1 MKGRDKKSEAA
12 VFALTERGAGLAAK
26 IAAAIGPAEVFKP
39 AALADGGLKK
49 EAAKAFRLREALV
62 FISAAGIAIRCVA
75 PLLKGKHL
83 DPAIVVVDERGRFAI
98 SLLSGHMGGA
108 NKLASVV
115 AKAIGAAPVI
125 TTATDIW
132 GLPAAEELAG
142 SFSLVIEDPK
152 KIKAVNSAIL
162 NHAKV
167 FVVDGNMARRK
178 EIGKRFKGVFTCRR
192 ALPGKLGPKDACVV
206 ISSRVEPIPPSLAG
220 RTLVLRPRDI
230 VAGVGCGKGV
240 PKAMIKKAL
249 VEAFAAARLSTL
261 SIRNFATIDI
271 KKNEKGLKALAKEM
285 GAPIEVYSAAEL
297 NRVKGPSLPSSAVM
311 KATGARA
318 VAEPSAIISSG
329 ATKLCLRKTKT
340 GHVTIAA
347 ALLPSR

>member
-1 MKGRDKKSEAA
+1 MKGRDKAITAA

-26 IAAAIGPAEVFKP
+26 IAAAIGPAEVLKP

-49 EAAKAFRLREALV
+49 EAAKAFRRREALV
-62 FISAAGIAIRCVA
+62 FISATGIAIRSVA

-83 DPAIVVVDERGRFAI
+83 DPAVVVVDERGRFSI

-108 NKLASVV
+108 NRLAAAV
-115 AKAIGAAPVI
+115 AKAIGATPVI

-132 GLPAAEELAG
+132 GLPSAEDLAE

-162 NHAKV
+162 GAAKV
-167 FVVDGNMARRK
+167 FVADGNLARRK
-178 EIGKRFKGVFTCRR
+178 EAGKRFKGVFTCRK
-192 ALPGKLGPKDACVV
+192 ALPKKPGPKDACVV
-206 ISSRVEPIPPSLAG
+206 ISSRVEPIPAAFAG
-220 RTLVLRPRDI
+220 RTLVLRPREI
-230 VAGVGCGKGV
+230 AVGVGCGKGV

-249 VEAFAAARLSTL
+249 VETFAAARLSTL
-261 SIRNFATIDI
+261 SIRNLATIDI
-271 KKNEKGLKALAKEM
+271 KKNEKGLKALAKEL
-285 GAPIEVYSAAEL
+285 GVPIEVYPAAGL
-297 NRVKGPSLPSSAVM
+297 NRVKGPSVASRAVM
-311 KATGARA
+311 KATGAAA
-318 VAEPSAIISSG
+318 VAEPAALISSG
-329 ATKLCLRKTKT
+329 AKKLCIRKTKT

>member
-1 MKGRDKKSEAA
+1 MKGRDKINSAA

-26 IAAAIGPAEVFKP
+26 IAAAIGPAEVFNP
-39 AALADGGLKK
+39 AALANGGLKK
-49 EAAKAFRLREALV
+49 EAAKAFKGSEALV
-62 FISAAGIAIRCVA
+62 FISATGIAIRSVA

-83 DPAIVVVDERGRFAI
+83 DPAIVVVDERGRFSI

-108 NKLASVV
+108 NKLAGVV
-115 AKAIGAAPVI
+115 AKAIGATPVI
-125 TTATDIW
+125 TTATDVW
-132 GLPAAEELAG
+132 GLPSAEELAG

-162 NHAKV
+162 ERAKV
-167 FVVDGNMARRK
+167 FVVDGNAARRK
-178 EIGKRFKGVFTCRR
+178 ETAKRFKGVFTCRR
-192 ALPGKLGPKDACVV
+192 ALPKKPGPKDACIV
-206 ISSRVEPIPPSLAG
+206 ISSRVEPIPPELAG
-220 RTLVLRPRDI
+220 RTLVLRPREI
-230 VAGVGCGKGV
+230 AVGVGCGKGV

-249 VEAFAAARLSTL
+249 VETFAAARLSTL

-271 KKNEKGLKALAKEM
+271 KKNEKGLKALAKEL
-285 GAPIEVYSAAEL
+285 GVPIEVYSAAGL
-297 NRVKGPSLPSSAVM
+297 NRVNGPFLLSSAVM

-329 ATKLCLRKTKT
+329 AKKLCIRKTKT

-347 ALLPSR
+347 ALIPSR